1 MERRMNAA
9 AFISRKLRFKG
20 KTAMVSIA
28 VSFLVMILAVSIS
41 SGFRKELRDN
51 VSAISGDIQITSS
64 SLNYVS
70 EDSPISSMPP
80 SLDAIRAVDGV
91 ESIEPAVYRAGIV
104 KKDDNIHGVLFKG
117 VSASDSTSSLQVSIP
132 SKLSDLLGLKE
143 GDDLIAYF
151 VGERVKMRKFKVV
164 SIYRSLVEAD
174 DNLLVYAS
182 LSDLQRLNS
191 WEQDEVSALEITL
204 ADHFRSRS
212 RISMKTDEIGT
223 LALLMADA
231 EDDDLIAT
239 PITDKYSRIFDWLDL
254 IDLNVMVILILMT
267 VVAGFN
273 MISGLL
279 ILLFQNIST
288 IGILKS
294 MGMTDRSISELFLRV
309 SSNLVLKGMAIGNI
323 LALLF
328 CALQSSTHFIRLNPE
343 NYFISFVPVSVN
355 VPMILLAD
363 LLAYVGIM
371 LLLLLPTLFISK
383 VDPAQTVRAQ

>member
-1 MERRMNAA
+1 MERKMNAA

-64 SLNYVS
+64 NLNYVS
-70 EDSPISSMPP
+70 EDNPISSIPP
-80 SLDAIRAVDGV
+80 SLDAIRAVEGV
-91 ESIEPAVYRAGIV
+91 KSIEPAIYRAGIV

-117 VSASDSTSSLQVSIP
+117 INASDSTSSLQVSIP
-132 SKLSDLLGLKE
+132 SKLSDLLGVKE
-143 GDDLIAYF
+143 GDELIAYF
-151 VGERVKMRKFKVV
+151 VGERVKMRKFKVA
-164 SIYRSLVEAD
+164 SIYRNLVEAD

-204 ADHFRSRS
+204 ADNFRSRS
-212 RISMKTDEIGT
+212 RIHLKTDEIGT

-239 PITDKYSRIFDWLDL
+239 PVTDKYSRIFDWLDL

-294 MGMTDRSISELFLRV
+294 MGMTDKSISELFLRV
-309 SSNLVLKGMAIGNI
+309 SSALVLKGMAIGNI

-328 CALQSSTHFIRLNPE
+328 CALQSLTHFIRLNPE

-363 LLAYVGIM
+363 LLAYVAIM

>member
-1 MERRMNAA
+1 MNAA

-70 EDSPISSMPP
+70 EDSPISSIPP

-151 VGERVKMRKFKVV
+151 VGERVKMRKFKVA

-294 MGMTDRSISELFLRV
+294 MGMTDRAISELFLRV

>member
-151 VGERVKMRKFKVV
+151 VGERVKMRKFKVA

-294 MGMTDRSISELFLRV
+294 MGMTDRAISELFLRV

>member
-1 MERRMNAA
+1 MNAA

-151 VGERVKMRKFKVV
+151 VGERVKMRKFKVA

-294 MGMTDRSISELFLRV
+294 MGMTDRAISELFLRV

>member
-1 MERRMNAA
+1 MERKMNAA

-64 SLNYVS
+64 NLNYVS
-70 EDSPISSMPP
+70 EDNPISSIPP
-80 SLDAIRAVDGV
+80 SLDAIRAVEGV
-91 ESIEPAVYRAGIV
+91 KSIEPAIYRAGIV

-117 VSASDSTSSLQVSIP
+117 INASDSTSSLQVSIP
-132 SKLSDLLGLKE
+132 SKLSDLLGVKE
-143 GDDLIAYF
+143 GDELIAYF
-151 VGERVKMRKFKVV
+151 VGERVKMRKFKVA
-164 SIYRSLVEAD
+164 SIYRNLVEAD

-204 ADHFRSRS
+204 ADNFRSRS
-212 RISMKTDEIGT
+212 RIHLKTDEIGT

-239 PITDKYSRIFDWLDL
+239 PVTDKYSRIFDWLDL

-309 SSNLVLKGMAIGNI
+309 SSALVLKGMAIGNI

-328 CALQSSTHFIRLNPE
+328 CALQSLTHFIRLNPE

-363 LLAYVGIM
+363 LLAYVAIM

>member
-70 EDSPISSMPP
+70 EDSPISSIPP

-151 VGERVKMRKFKVV
+151 VGERVKMRKFKVA

>member
-1 MERRMNAA
+1 MNAA

-41 SGFRKELRDN
+41 SGFREELRDN

-151 VGERVKMRKFKVV
+151 VGERVKMRKFKVA

-231 EDDDLIAT
+231 EDDDLIAA

-294 MGMTDRSISELFLRV
+294 MGMTDRAISELFLRV

>member
-80 SLDAIRAVDGV
+80 SLDAIRAVNGV

-151 VGERVKMRKFKVV
+151 VGERVKMRKFKVA

-294 MGMTDRSISELFLRV
+294 MGMTDRFISELFLRV

>member
-70 EDSPISSMPP
+70 EDSPISSIPP

-151 VGERVKMRKFKVV
+151 VGERVKMRKFKVA

-309 SSNLVLKGMAIGNI
+309 SSTLVLKGMAIGNI

>member
-1 MERRMNAA
+1 MNAA

-64 SLNYVS
+64 NLNYVS
-70 EDSPISSMPP
+70 EDNPISSIPP
-80 SLDAIRAVDGV
+80 SLDAIRAVEGV
-91 ESIEPAVYRAGIV
+91 KSIEPAIYRAGIV
-104 KKDDNIHGVLFKG
+104 KKDDNIHGVIFKG
-117 VSASDSTSSLQVSIP
+117 INASDSTSSLQVSIP
-132 SKLSDLLGLKE
+132 SKLSDLLGVRE
-143 GDDLIAYF
+143 GDELIAYF
-151 VGERVKMRKFKVV
+151 VGERVKMRKFKVA
-164 SIYRSLVEAD
+164 SIYRNLVEAD

-204 ADHFRSRS
+204 ADNFRSRS
-212 RISMKTDEIGT
+212 RIHLKTDEIGT

-231 EDDDLIAT
+231 KDDDLIAT
-239 PITDKYSRIFDWLDL
+239 PVTDKYSRIFDWLDL

-294 MGMTDRSISELFLRV
+294 MGMTDKSISELFLRV
-309 SSNLVLKGMAIGNI
+309 SSALVLKGMAIGNI

-328 CALQSSTHFIRLNPE
+328 CALQSLTHFIRLNPE

-363 LLAYVGIM
+363 LLAYVAIM

>member
-1 MERRMNAA
+1 MNAA

-151 VGERVKMRKFKVV
+151 VGERVKMRKFKVA

-363 LLAYVGIM
+363 LLAYAGIM

>member
-20 KTAMVSIA
+20 KMAMVSIA

-70 EDSPISSMPP
+70 EDSPISSIPP

-151 VGERVKMRKFKVV
+151 VGERVKMRKFKVA

>member
-1 MERRMNAA
+1 MP
-9 AFISRKLRFKG
+9 
-20 KTAMVSIA
+20 
-28 VSFLVMILAVSIS
+28 
-41 SGFRKELRDN
+41 
-51 VSAISGDIQITSS
+51 SAGTSS
-64 SLNYVS
+64 NLNYVS
-70 EDSPISSMPP
+70 EDSPISSIPP
-80 SLDAIRAVDGV
+80 SLDAIRAVEGV
-91 ESIEPAVYRAGIV
+91 KSIEPAIYRAGIV

-117 VSASDSTSSLQVSIP
+117 INASDSTSSLQVSIP
-132 SKLSDLLGLKE
+132 SKLSDLLGVKE
-143 GDDLIAYF
+143 GDELIAYF
-151 VGERVKMRKFKVV
+151 VGERVKMRKFKVA
-164 SIYRSLVEAD
+164 SIYRNLVEAD

-204 ADHFRSRS
+204 ADNFRSRS
-212 RISMKTDEIGT
+212 RIHLKTDEIGT

-239 PITDKYSRIFDWLDL
+239 PVTDKYSRIFDWLDL

-294 MGMTDRSISELFLRV
+294 MGMTDKSISELFLRV
-309 SSNLVLKGMAIGNI
+309 SSALVLKGMAIGNI

-328 CALQSSTHFIRLNPE
+328 CALQSLTHFIRLNPE

-363 LLAYVGIM
+363 LLAYVAIM

>member
-1 MERRMNAA
+1 MNAA

-28 VSFLVMILAVSIS
+28 VSFFVMILAVSIS

-64 SLNYVS
+64 NLNYVS
-70 EDSPISSMPP
+70 EDNPISSIPP
-80 SLDAIRAVDGV
+80 SLDAIRAVEGV
-91 ESIEPAVYRAGIV
+91 KSIEPAIYRAGIV

-117 VSASDSTSSLQVSIP
+117 INASDSTSSLQVSIP
-132 SKLSDLLGLKE
+132 SKLSDLLGVKE
-143 GDDLIAYF
+143 GDELIAYF
-151 VGERVKMRKFKVV
+151 VGERVKMRKFKVA
-164 SIYRSLVEAD
+164 SIYRNLVEAD

-204 ADHFRSRS
+204 ADNFRSRS
-212 RISMKTDEIGT
+212 RIHLKTDEIGT

-239 PITDKYSRIFDWLDL
+239 PVTDKYSRIFDWLDL

-294 MGMTDRSISELFLRV
+294 MGMTDKSISELFLRV
-309 SSNLVLKGMAIGNI
+309 SSALVLKGMAIGNI

-328 CALQSSTHFIRLNPE
+328 CALQSLTHFIRLNPE

-363 LLAYVGIM
+363 LLAYVAIM

>member
-1 MERRMNAA
+1 
-9 AFISRKLRFKG
+9 
-20 KTAMVSIA
+20 MVSIA

-104 KKDDNIHGVLFKG
+104 KKDDNINGVLFKG

-151 VGERVKMRKFKVV
+151 VGERVKMRKFKVA